1 MGVVI
6 HAWFQTVFPT
16 TAFHG
21 NALQVFLIVL
31 VSVPS
36 LQTTASPI
44 QIAPMISFVVE
55 VGVAVYALIL
65 FKVPGHVLLSLI
77 SSIAHVPVTL
87 EAYLVVVLVLSEPT
101 FHSVQLMVAFNR
113 YSATALQ
120 ATAGVYTLRQDSLCL
135 HLPQED
141 PEHNVEVSL

>member
-1 MGVVI
+1 MGVVV

-36 LQTTASPI
+36 LQKTASPI
-44 QIAPMISFVVE
+44 KIALMISFVVE

-65 FKVPGHVLLSLI
+65 FKVPSHVLLSLI

-87 EAYLVVVLVLSEPT
+87 EAYLVVLVLSEPT
-101 FHSVQLMVAFNR
+101 FHSAQLMVAFNQ

-135 HLPQED
+135 HLPQEG